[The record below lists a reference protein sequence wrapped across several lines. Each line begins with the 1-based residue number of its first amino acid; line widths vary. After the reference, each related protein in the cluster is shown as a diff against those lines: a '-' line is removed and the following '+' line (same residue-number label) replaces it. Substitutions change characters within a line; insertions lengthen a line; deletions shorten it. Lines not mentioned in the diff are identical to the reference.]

1 MWFLLPFAAAA
12 GAILYELLR
21 PTPKSEVVQFTAKE
35 NEELIEANER
45 GLKAAGIEYETHTD
59 GVNTWIMVKP
69 KDRTAA
75 VQVVIA
81 TARNAGLL
89 K

>member
-1 MWFLLPFAAAA
+1 MWLLLPFAAAA
-12 GAILYELLR
+12 GAGLYELLR
-21 PTPKSEVVQFTAKE
+21 ATPKSEVVQFTTNAK
-35 NEELIEANER
+35 LLDVNER
-45 GLKAAGIEYETHTD
+45 GLKAAGIDYEMNTD

-75 VQVVIA
+75 VQVVLA